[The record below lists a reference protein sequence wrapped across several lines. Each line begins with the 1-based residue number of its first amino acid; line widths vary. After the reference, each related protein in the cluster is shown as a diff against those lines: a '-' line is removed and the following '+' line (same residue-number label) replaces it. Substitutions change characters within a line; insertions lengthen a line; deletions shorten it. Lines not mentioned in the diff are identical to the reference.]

1 VSDSADFR
9 NEVLE
14 RIFHEPN
21 RLSIMSVLCGSRKG
35 MSFTELKDACRLTDG
50 NLNRHL
56 KVLEEADSIRIEK
69 AFVDSKPRTTIY
81 LSDTGWKRFGEYL
94 DALAGVVEK
103 ARQALPSR
111 KPAPHG
117 AFSVQP
123 VKA

>member
-1 VSDSADFR
+1 MSDSTDPQT
-9 NEVLE
+9 EVLE

-35 MSFTELKDACRLTDG
+35 ISFTELKDACHLTDG

-56 KVLEEADSIRIEK
+56 KVLEEADAIRIEK

-81 LSDTGWKRFGEYL
+81 LSDTGWKRFSEYL

-103 ARQALPSR
+103 ARQALPAR

-117 AFSVQP
+117 AFSAQP